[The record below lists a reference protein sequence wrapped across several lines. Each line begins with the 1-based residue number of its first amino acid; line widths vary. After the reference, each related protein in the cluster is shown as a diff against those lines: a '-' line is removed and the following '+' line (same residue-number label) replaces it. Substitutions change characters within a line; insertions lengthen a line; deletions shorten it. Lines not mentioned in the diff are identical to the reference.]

1 MRIASIASS
10 SSGNCIYV
18 GNDNTHILVDI
29 GVAGRTVEEGLKKL
43 DLSLDDIDAILITHE
58 HIDHVKGLG
67 IIERK
72 KEIPVYASMGTIDAL
87 YSMNSLG
94 SYNFDCLKSLRDLS
108 EFQINDITVKPHTIY
123 HDAAEPICYSF
134 AYRGKSTAVVTDT
147 GHFDDALVDDLGH
160 LNFILAEANHDVRML
175 QMGPYSFQVK
185 QRILSDVGH
194 LSNENCGRFVSRL
207 LNDYFDSIMLGHLS
221 EKNNMASLAYEAVKV
236 EITMSDNK
244 YDGLDFPIYVAPK
257 NDLSNIIDL

>member
-43 DLSLDDIDAILITHE
+43 DLSIDDIDAILITHE

-72 KEIPVYASMGTIDAL
+72 REIPVYASMGTIDAL

-108 EFQINDITVKPHTIY
+108 EFQINDINGQYNLLCKCIQ
-123 HDAAEPICYSF
+123 
-134 AYRGKSTAVVTDT
+134 
-147 GHFDDALVDDLGH
+147 L
-160 LNFILAEANHDVRML
+160 
-175 QMGPYSFQVK
+175 
-185 QRILSDVGH
+185 LS
-194 LSNENCGRFVSRL
+194 
-207 LNDYFDSIMLGHLS
+207 YI
-221 EKNNMASLAYEAVKV
+221 
-236 EITMSDNK
+236 
-244 YDGLDFPIYVAPK
+244 
-257 NDLSNIIDL
+257 